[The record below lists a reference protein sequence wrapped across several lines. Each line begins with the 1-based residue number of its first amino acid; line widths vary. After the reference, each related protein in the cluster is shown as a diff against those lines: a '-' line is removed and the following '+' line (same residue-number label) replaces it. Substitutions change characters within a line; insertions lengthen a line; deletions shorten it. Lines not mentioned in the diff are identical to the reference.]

1 MIWFF
6 AWPFQVV
13 ILKLVV
19 PIGFVAFHLCIIILL
34 DISDTAT
41 FQHFPLDT
49 EIWNSSVMTFL
60 NFGQFRSLP
69 GKVSSRHIV
78 FVEHFSS
85 LDS

>member
-1 MIWFF
+1 M
-6 AWPFQVV
+6 V
-13 ILKLVV
+13 IVKLVV
-19 PIGFVAFHLCIIILL
+19 PIGFVAFHLFIIILL

-49 EIWNSSVMTFL
+49 EIWNSPVMTFL
-60 NFGQFRSLP
+60 NSGNFFSLP
-69 GKVSSRHIV
+69 GKVSSRHLV